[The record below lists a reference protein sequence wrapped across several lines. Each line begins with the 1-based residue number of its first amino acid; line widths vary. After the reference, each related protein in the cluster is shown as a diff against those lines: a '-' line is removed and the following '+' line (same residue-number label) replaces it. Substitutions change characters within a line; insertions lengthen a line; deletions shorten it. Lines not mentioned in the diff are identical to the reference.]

1 MDKVLLVIAP
11 QVFRDEELFETRE
24 EIEKGGFEVI
34 ITSTSKG
41 TCIGKLGGKAEAS
54 ISIEEVV
61 PADFQS
67 VVFIGGAGS
76 QVFFDSHTAH
86 DLAWEMYADGKV
98 VGAICAAPVILAKA
112 GLLKDKRATVYP
124 DHEYTLKQFG
134 AHYTGEAV
142 TVDGNIVTG
151 NGPRSSRAFGQ
162 AIVDR
167 IKEVVMS

>member
-34 ITSTSKG
+34 IASTSKG

-54 ISIEEVV
+54 ISIEDVI

-67 VVFIGGAGS
+67 IVFIGGAGS

-98 VGAICAAPVILAKA
+98 VSAICAAPVILAKA
-112 GLLKDKRATVYP
+112 GLLKDRKATVFP
-124 DHEYTLKQFG
+124 DYEYTLKQYG
-134 AHYTGEAV
+134 ARYTGEAV
-142 TVDGNIVTG
+142 TVDGQFITG
-151 NGPRSSRAFGQ
+151 NGAESSRAFGR
-162 AIVDR
+162 AIAACLR
-167 IKEVVMS
+167 QGVMG